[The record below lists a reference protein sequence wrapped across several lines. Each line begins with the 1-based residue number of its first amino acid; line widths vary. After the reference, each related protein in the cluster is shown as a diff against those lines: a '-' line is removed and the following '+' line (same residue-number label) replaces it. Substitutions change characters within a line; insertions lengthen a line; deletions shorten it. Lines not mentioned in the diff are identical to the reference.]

1 MKWNNNIK
9 ARDSLLLCGSNKV
22 PPDTE
27 PVALPIAPRSFLAK
41 TLGWLDLLR
50 KKDSKPVLH
59 ARLLPVKE
67 MICNAL
73 YPLILENQTRIW
85 KKRPAKNATKT
96 ASTRDFK

>member
-41 TLGWLDLLR
+41 SLGWLELLR
-50 KKDSKPVLH
+50 KKDSKTSFKCSTPPSE
-59 ARLLPVKE
+59 RNDMQRTLP
-67 MICNAL
+67 ID
-73 YPLILENQTRIW
+73 TW
-85 KKRPAKNATKT
+85 KSN
-96 ASTRDFK
+96 